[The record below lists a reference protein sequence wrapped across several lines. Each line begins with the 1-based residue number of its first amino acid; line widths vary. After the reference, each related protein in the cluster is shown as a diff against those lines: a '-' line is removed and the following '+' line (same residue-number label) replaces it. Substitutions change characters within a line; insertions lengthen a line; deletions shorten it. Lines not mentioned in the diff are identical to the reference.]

1 MTALALFAL
10 AFTACLAGAAA
21 GHWWVIRPL
30 KQSARDSQRTP
41 DDVYRDAAAHRARRI
56 ADTQARLDRVPAAP
70 DNTEGVNRS
79 DWDDCELILAA
90 TRDIENGLDQLFTQL
105 GQPRKEDQ

>member
-30 KQSARDSQRTP
+30 KQSARDSQRIEDIET
-41 DDVYRDAAAHRARRI
+41 RAAI
-56 ADTQARLDRVPAAP
+56 PAAP
-70 DNTEGVNRS
+70 DNREGVNRG

-90 TRDIENGLDQLFTQL
+90 TTEVEAGWQRLINDL
-105 GQPRKEDQ
+105 RKEEK